1 MHYDYLGVEYFLS
14 SLESSVFT
22 DIRKCTFIREI
33 DFNYEGSAVLVEIN
47 PAVIIDNPNDVT
59 NSKEYSELILLTR
72 FDGNNGD
79 DCENCDNYDDCN
91 DFTNISKFPCF
102 VHIAILNN
110 GIKISDVIKDKQ
122 VLTKTDI
129 TTLAWGEIYSS
140 LDDKLLEGKK
150 LLYKT

>member
-1 MHYDYLGVEYFLS
+1 MRYDYIGTEYFLS

-33 DFNYEGSAVLVEIN
+33 NFNYDGSAVLVEIT
-47 PAVIIDNPNDVT
+47 PSVIIDDISDIT

-72 FDGNNGD
+72 FDGD
-79 DCENCDNYDDCN
+79 

-102 VHIAILNN
+102 VHIAILNS
-110 GIKISDVIKDKQ
+110 GIKISDVIDDKR
-122 VLTKTDI
+122 VLTKPDI
-129 TTLAWGEIYSS
+129 TTLAWGEVYNS

-150 LLYKT
+150 LLPKT